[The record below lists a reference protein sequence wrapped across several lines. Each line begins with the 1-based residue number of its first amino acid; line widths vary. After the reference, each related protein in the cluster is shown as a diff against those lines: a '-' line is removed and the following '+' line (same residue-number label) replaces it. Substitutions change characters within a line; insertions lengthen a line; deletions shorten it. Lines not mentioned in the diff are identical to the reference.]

1 MNLNKSKKSLCCD
14 YLIIGSGLTGMT
26 AAIELSKFGKVIVAT
41 KAEAIESNSFYAQK
55 GP

>member
-41 KAEAIESNSFYAQK
+41 KAKQLNQTAFMHKEV
-55 GP
+55 